1 MALSQKERIDFIR
14 DYAKKEKFSP
24 AFTAG
29 LLGNIERESSFNP
42 FATNKKEGSYGF
54 FQYYDAPV
62 NQKRIDAFMKFMKE
76 KFGGDP
82 KRFFKLKPPK
92 MTDIEKKKFMK
103 AQLDFA
109 FKKAFTS
116 SVVSLTIAFNSC
128 VVGGLLFLVWKAAIL
143 SPLTVWIAVSICC
156 DVGLYFPRTPCNSNC
171 LYWAFKYT
179 PKLSLIL
186 SDTSAGILFCKR
198 LRDILSTDLL
208 KLRTAVS
215 SSSRSFFDTL

>member
-1 MALSQKERIDFIR
+1 MFSISALVGLLIT
-14 DYAKKEKFSP
+14 SP
-24 AFTAG
+24 AW
-29 LLGNIERESSFNP
+29 
-42 FATNKKEGSYGF
+42 
-54 FQYYDAPV
+54 
-62 NQKRIDAFMKFMKE
+62 
-76 KFGGDP
+76 
-82 KRFFKLKPPK
+82 FFKFNNS
-92 MTDIEKKKFMK
+92 TSSI
-103 AQLDFA
+103 DFA

-156 DVGLYFPRTPCNSNC
+156 DVGLYFPRTPCSSNC

-215 SSSRSFFDTL
+215 SFCVSPPAAFTLSSILLNFAEFL